1 MANVNDVALSYLK
14 EGLHCYVAGLYGAAA
29 VMVGGAAESVILD
42 LRDQTVAKL
51 KALGKTPSKQ
61 IAGWRIKTVTDELR
75 KFLHQHKLSFDP
87 KLRDSFDAYWSAFAL
102 QIRAVRNDVGHPTS
116 IDPVTP
122 DTVHASLLIFPELA
136 SLANRLSDWVTNKL
150 T

>member
-1 MANVNDVALSYLK
+1 
-14 EGLHCYVAGLYGAAA
+14 
-29 VMVGGAAESVILD
+29 
-42 LRDQTVAKL
+42 
-51 KALGKTPSKQ
+51 
-61 IAGWRIKTVTDELR
+61 VTDELR
-75 KFLHQHKLSFDP
+75 KFLDPHKPFFDP

-102 QIRAVRNDVGHPTS
+102 QIRAVCNDVDHPTS

-136 SLANRLSDWVTNKL
+136 SLASRLSDWVTNQL